1 LDCGEAR
8 EPSEAGEENRV
19 VRVATFALGVAT
31 GAFLLG
37 VAVLL
42 LGPWWIPATSELVPP
57 IPRLSSD
64 GPVVRN
70 GVAAIVAC
78 GETKREELA
87 LKAVSAAPE
96 PGTGTW
102 GVERK
107 GDCNVYYH
115 HPPDAS
121 QREARHQ
128 RAQE

>member
-1 LDCGEAR
+1 M
-8 EPSEAGEENRV
+8 
-19 VRVATFALGVAT
+19 VRVATFAMGVAI
-31 GAFLLG
+31 GAILVG

-57 IPRLSSD
+57 VPRLSSD

-78 GETKREELA
+78 GKKRGFGV
-87 LKAVSAAPE
+87 VSAAPE
-96 PGTGTW
+96 VRTGTW
-102 GVERK
+102 GVEK
-107 GDCNVYYH
+107 ADECNVYYH
-115 HPPDAS
+115 HPPEAS